1 MKLLRT
7 LGPALFLAI
16 AATLLAVGLRASPPI
31 EAQSLAL
38 RARAPMLAADD
49 VFGTPA
55 TPSPSPSPSASPK
68 PSPSPSPSPSV
79 AASPSPSPSVSPT
92 ATPTATPTVVPGQCS
107 TRKVGSFVDED
118 GRLHVVGEFV
128 NGKSSVV
135 GLNDNND
142 GAAVTV
148 TLKGP
153 GGAVLASESGMV
165 FPLFLDSGS
174 DGLFEAAFDSP
185 PAYLSY
191 EVTVAACD
199 AASPLLLQ
207 FYPRVRLATVN
218 SSVTSSGGLTVAGT
232 ARNTASEETS
242 ALASVAVYGAD
253 GNVLRVASGDVSPD
267 PLAPG
272 STGSFSVPLPASA
285 GLVAAS
291 HRVWYG
297 P

>member
-16 AATLLAVGLRASPPI
+16 AATLVAVALTASPPI
-31 EAQSLAL
+31 EAQTLVL
-38 RARAPMLAADD
+38 RARAPMLAADN
-49 VFGTPA
+49 VFGTAA
-55 TPSPSPSPSASPK
+55 TPSPTPSPRPSPSASPR
-68 PSPSPSPSPSV
+68 PSPSV
-79 AASPSPSPSVSPT
+79 SASPSPSPSVSPT
-92 ATPTATPTVVPGQCS
+92 ATSTVVQGQCS
-107 TRKVGSFVDED
+107 VRKVGSFVDDD
-118 GRLHVVGEFV
+118 GHLHVVGEFV

-142 GAAVTV
+142 GAEVTV
-148 TLKGP
+148 TLKGT

-165 FPLFLDSGS
+165 FPLFLDAGS
-174 DGLFEAAFDSP
+174 DGLFEAAFDFP

-191 EVTVAACD
+191 EVTVTACD

-207 FYPRVRLATVN
+207 FYPRVRLTTLS
-218 SSVTSSGGLTVAGT
+218 SSVTSSGGLTVVGT
-232 ARNTASEETS
+232 ARNTASEEAS
-242 ALASVAVYGAD
+242 ALALVAIYGAD
-253 GNVLRVASGDVSPD
+253 GNVLRAASGDVSPD

-272 STGSFSVPLPASA
+272 ATGSFSVPMPASG